1 MFNIRVN
8 RDKVFTDEDEN
19 CGKLAEP
26 VLQLFVVQHV
36 TTTPFVVVPV
46 FEGVHVEEH
55 EYVLIPMFAVQIVV
69 VFKNKQK

>member
-26 VLQLFVVQHV
+26 VLQLFVVQHDNEFTKFPV
-36 TTTPFVVVPV
+36 LLPHVHEAIQPEDFCFTPFVV
-46 FEGVHVEEH
+46 
-55 EYVLIPMFAVQIVV
+55 M
-69 VFKNKQK
+69 